1 MYFDIFQSKLL
12 AELEKPLPGI
22 EAHFK
27 LAPYKRLIGK
37 NAREKDPSPKLSAV
51 LALLFPKNNEPHI
64 LLTLRNTYKG
74 VHSKQVSFP
83 GGKREK
89 IDTSFEQTALRETE
103 EEIGINTKSIQILGK
118 LTEVYIPPSRFLVHP
133 FVGVTPSSPI
143 FKPDAHE
150 VSEIIECPIS
160 QLLDDSI
167 IKEKN
172 IFLTT
177 TQQKMKTKYFD
188 VNGHV
193 VWGATAIMLSELKD
207 IIKQIV

>member
-1 MYFDIFQSKLL
+1 MYFDLFQSKLL

-22 EAHFK
+22 ESHYK
-27 LAPYKRLIGK
+27 LAPYRGLTRKK
-37 NAREKDPSPKLSAV
+37 AQEQDPNPRLSAV
-51 LALLFPKNNEPHI
+51 LALLFPKNNEPHV
-64 LLTLRNTYKG
+64 LLTLRNSYKG

-89 IDTSFEQTALRETE
+89 IDKSFEQTALRETE
-103 EEIGINTKSIQILGK
+103 EEVGISPKSIKVIGK
-118 LTEVYIPPSRFLVHP
+118 LTEVYIPPSGFLVHP
-133 FVGVTPSSPI
+133 FVGVTSFSPI

-150 VSEIIECPIS
+150 VSEIIECSIS

-167 IKEKN
+167 IKEKY
-172 IFLTT
+172 IFVTT
-177 TQQKMKTKYFD
+177 HRKIKTKYFN

-193 VWGATAIMLSELKD
+193 VWGATAIMLSDLKD